1 MSIKIGR
8 KTKEWIKASDELE
21 EEYLLKGITSCEL
34 RFEGC
39 WGTQALHFAHRYK
52 RNDPRCE
59 HTFEGTILA
68 CNPCHQKIEYDRDL
82 TEKMFT
88 KLR

>member
-1 MSIKIGR
+1 MKIG
-8 KTKEWIKASDELE
+8 KKALEWLQASDELE
-21 EEYLLKGITSCEL
+21 EIYLEKGITLCEL

-39 WGTQALHFAHRYK
+39 WINSALHFAHLYK

-59 HTFEGTILA
+59 HTFQGTILA

-82 TEKMFT
+82 TEKMFK
-88 KLR
+88 KLRHD